1 MSPTSIV
8 TFLEVIDYRKQP
20 DFIIRIFSRTNV
32 VVFLMIYYF
41 CVLVFSKGNISYY
54 GLEIWLVKCR
64 IPSL

>member
-41 CVLVFSKGNISYY
+41 CVLVFSKRKYFLLWAGN
-54 GLEIWLVKCR
+54 LVG
-64 IPSL
+64 